1 MARAFTHE
9 QTQALLEALRQYQL
23 WVADAEYR
31 ADIKSPQIMEGL
43 DTLRAAE
50 AFIAELDAGVTDRA
64 ALMAERWRQL
74 AEE

>member
-9 QTQALLEALRQYQL
+9 QTQALLEALRQYHL

-31 ADIKSPQIMEGL
+31 ADTKSPQIMEGL

-50 AFIAELDAGVTDRA
+50 DFIEELDAGVTERA
-64 ALMAERWRQL
+64 ALMAERWRRL